1 MTTETQT
8 SGDKL
13 TFYFD
18 PLCPWA
24 WRTANWVR
32 EVRKEQ
38 PLDVEWKFFALAEA
52 NNRTE
57 SAMLIPLRVAA
68 LVRRQGG
75 NEAVDK
81 YYEVVANAIHGGHAK
96 VREESDARQ
105 VVRDALTQIG
115 MNPSLVDEAMDDDTT
130 REEVLADH
138 AEARDS
144 YEAFG
149 VPWLVLDGEKIG
161 FYGPVIDKVPTGKD
175 AVDLWTHA
183 SWMLRQPYLYE
194 FKRER

>member
-8 SGDKL
+8 NGEKL

-52 NNRTE
+52 NHQTE
-57 SAMLIPLRVAA
+57 SARLVPLRVAA

-81 YYEVVANAIHGGHAK
+81 YYEVVANAIHDGHAK
-96 VREESDARQ
+96 VREDSDARQ
-105 VVRDALTQIG
+105 VARDALTQIG
-115 MNPSLVDEAMDDDTT
+115 INPSLVDEAMDDDAT

-149 VPWLVLDGEKIG
+149 VPWLVLDGQKIG
-161 FYGPVIDKVPTGKD
+161 FYGPVIDKVPTGQD